1 MKPISTTRRARNGQ
15 KGSSM
20 VEMALVLLTLLS
32 MILFILDMGRIL
44 LIQQYITERARTTVR
59 QAAVNNWSATSAQN
73 YLVYNSTTAPNG
85 GGAGLLG
92 LLTSQVT
99 YQTLGTLDSSRVQ
112 IKVSGVPALVFIPFI
127 SGTYTLAPIVAT
139 MPSQSLGAT
148 N

>member
-44 LIQQYITERARTTVR
+44 LIQQYITERARATVR

-85 GGAGLLG
+85 GGAGLMG

-127 SGTYTLAPIVAT
+127 SGTYTLAPVVAT